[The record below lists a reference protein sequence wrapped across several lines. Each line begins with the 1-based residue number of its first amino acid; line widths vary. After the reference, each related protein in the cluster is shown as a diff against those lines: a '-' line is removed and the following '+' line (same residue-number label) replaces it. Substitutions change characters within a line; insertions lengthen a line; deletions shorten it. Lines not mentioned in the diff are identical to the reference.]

1 MKKLFST
8 PLRAVISTICILLIL
23 CIIAAIIAFFA
34 LKNTLIGKDEAR
46 DIALEDA
53 GFSRSDTSRLR
64 TSLDYDDGYFEYDV
78 DFYVDGIEYEYV
90 IDGEDGGIIK
100 RDIDGKRQNAA
111 PNVST
116 TTPEQEAAPTE
127 TTTETSAEATTPQAT
142 TAPQAVPTGTE
153 TTAETLAETT
163 TTAAATGITEDDAKD
178 IAVKDAGVD
187 AAAVMFTK
195 VKVDYEDGIKIY
207 EVDFYTA
214 DAEYDYEIA
223 VADGS
228 VVKKSHETVAGGTP
242 NKGDYIGSDRAEE
255 IALADA
261 SLTAA
266 DVKFSKRTELDIDDG
281 RAEYEVEF
289 YVGSTEY
296 DYKIDAVSGAVIEK
310 ETDNDFH

>member
-23 CIIAAIIAFFA
+23 CIIAAIIAFFV

-78 DFYVDGIEYEYV
+78 EFYVDGVEYEYV

-100 RDIDGKRQNAA
+100 RDIDGKRQSAA
-111 PNVST
+111 PNVT
-116 TTPEQEAAPTE
+116 
-127 TTTETSAEATTPQAT
+127 T
-142 TAPQAVPTGTE
+142 TAPQQAAAPAE
-153 TTAETLAETT
+153 TTAETSGDVTEPQTTTAPQGVPTGTDT
-163 TTAAATGITEDDAKD
+163 TTAATNGITEDDAKD

-187 AAAVMFTK
+187 MAAVMFTK
-195 VKVDYEDGIKIY
+195 IKTDYEDGIQIY

-214 DAEYDYEIA
+214 DTEYDYEIA
-223 VADGS
+223 VADGAI
-228 VVKKSHETVAGGTP
+228 VKKSHETMAGGTP

-289 YVGSTEY
+289 YAGSTEY
-296 DYKIDAVSGAVIEK
+296 DYKIDAVSGAIIEK
-310 ETDNDFH
+310 ETDNNYRR

>member
-23 CIIAAIIAFFA
+23 CIIAAIIAFFV

-78 DFYVDGIEYEYV
+78 EFYVDGVEYEYV

-100 RDIDGKRQNAA
+100 RDIDGKRQSAA
-111 PNVST
+111 PNVT
-116 TTPEQEAAPTE
+116 
-127 TTTETSAEATTPQAT
+127 T
-142 TAPQAVPTGTE
+142 TAPQQAAAPAE
-153 TTAETLAETT
+153 TTAETSGDVTEPQTTTAPQGVPTGTDT
-163 TTAAATGITEDDAKD
+163 TTAATNGITEDDAKD

-187 AAAVMFTK
+187 MAAVMFTK
-195 VKVDYEDGIKIY
+195 VKTDYEDGIQIY

-214 DAEYDYEIA
+214 DTEYDYEIA
-223 VADGS
+223 VADGAI
-228 VVKKSHETVAGGTP
+228 VKKSHETMAGGTP

-289 YVGSTEY
+289 YAGSTEY
-296 DYKIDAVSGAVIEK
+296 DYKIDAVSGAIIEK
-310 ETDNDFH
+310 ETDNNYRR

>member
-8 PLRAVISTICILLIL
+8 PLRAVISAICILLIL
-23 CIIAAIIAFFA
+23 CIIAAIIIFIV

-64 TSLDYDDGYFEYDV
+64 TSLEYDDGYFEYDV

-90 IDGEDGGIIK
+90 IDGEDGDIIK

-111 PNVST
+111 PNVT
-116 TTPEQEAAPTE
+116 TTAPEQAASPTE
-127 TTTETSAEATTPQAT
+127 TTAETTAEATTPQAT
-142 TAPQAVPTGTE
+142 TAPQGVPTGTE
-153 TTAETLAETT
+153 TTTATT
-163 TTAAATGITEDDAKD
+163 SGITEDDAKN

-195 VKVDYEDGIKIY
+195 VKTDYEDGIQIY
-207 EVDFYTA
+207 EVDFYTS

-223 VADGS
+223 VSDGKI
-228 VVKKSHETVAGGTP
+228 VKKSHETMAGGTP
-242 NKGDYIGSDRAEE
+242 NKGDYIGSDKAEE

-261 SLTAA
+261 GFTAA
-266 DVKFSKRTELDIDDG
+266 DVKFVKRPELDIDDG
-281 RAEYEVEF
+281 RAEYDVEF
-289 YVGSTEY
+289 YVGNAEY
-296 DYKIDAVSGAVIEK
+296 DYKIDAVSGAVIER
-310 ETDNDFH
+310 ETDHNHR

>member
-23 CIIAAIIAFFA
+23 CIIAAIIAFFV

-64 TSLDYDDGYFEYDV
+64 TGLEYDDGYFEYDV
-78 DFYVDGIEYEYV
+78 EFYVDGVEYEYV

-100 RDIDGKRQNAA
+100 RDIDGKRQSAA
-111 PNVST
+111 PNVT
-116 TTPEQEAAPTE
+116 TTAPEQAAAPAE
-127 TTTETSAEATTPQAT
+127 TTAETSAEATTPQVT

-153 TTAETLAETT
+153 TTAETT
-163 TTAAATGITEDDAKD
+163 TTAATTGITEDDAKD

-187 AAAVMFTK
+187 MAAVMFTK
-195 VKVDYEDGIKIY
+195 VKVDYEDGIKVY

-214 DAEYDYEIA
+214 NTEYDYEIA
-223 VADGS
+223 VADGAI
-228 VVKKSHETVAGGTP
+228 VKKSHETVAGSSP

-261 SLTAA
+261 SLAAA
-266 DVKFSKRTELDIDDG
+266 DVKFAKRTELDIDDG
-281 RAEYEVEF
+281 RAQYEVEF
-289 YVGSTEY
+289 YAGSTEY

-310 ETDNDFH
+310 ETDNNYRR

>member
-23 CIIAAIIAFFA
+23 CIIAAIIAFFV

-78 DFYVDGIEYEYV
+78 EFYVDGVEYEYV

-100 RDIDGKRQNAA
+100 RDIDGKRQSAA
-111 PNVST
+111 PNVT
-116 TTPEQEAAPTE
+116 
-127 TTTETSAEATTPQAT
+127 T
-142 TAPQAVPTGTE
+142 TAPQQAAAPAE
-153 TTAETLAETT
+153 TTAETSGDVTEPQTTTAPQGVPTGTDT
-163 TTAAATGITEDDAKD
+163 TTAATNGITEDDAKD

-187 AAAVMFTK
+187 MAAVMFTK
-195 VKVDYEDGIKIY
+195 IKTDYEDGIQIY

-214 DAEYDYEIA
+214 DTEYDYEIA
-223 VADGS
+223 VADGAI
-228 VVKKSHETVAGGTP
+228 VKKSHETMAGGTP

-281 RAEYEVEF
+281 RAQYEVEF
-289 YVGSTEY
+289 YAGNVEY
-296 DYKIDAVSGAVIEK
+296 DYKIDAVSGAIIEK
-310 ETDNDFH
+310 ETDNDYHR

>member
-23 CIIAAIIAFFA
+23 CIIAAIIAFFV

-78 DFYVDGIEYEYV
+78 EFYVDGVEYEYV

-100 RDIDGKRQNAA
+100 RDIDGKRQSAA
-111 PNVST
+111 PNVT
-116 TTPEQEAAPTE
+116 
-127 TTTETSAEATTPQAT
+127 T
-142 TAPQAVPTGTE
+142 TAPQQAAAPAE
-153 TTAETLAETT
+153 TTAETSGDVTEPQTTTAPQGVPTGTDT
-163 TTAAATGITEDDAKD
+163 TTAATNGITEDDAKD

-187 AAAVMFTK
+187 MAAVMFTK
-195 VKVDYEDGIKIY
+195 IKTDYEDGIQIY

-214 DAEYDYEIA
+214 DTEYDYEIA
-223 VADGS
+223 VADGAI
-228 VVKKSHETVAGGTP
+228 VKKSHETMAGGTP

-289 YVGSTEY
+289 YAGSTEY
-296 DYKIDAVSGAVIEK
+296 EYKIDATSGAIIEK
-310 ETDNDFH
+310 ETDNNYRR